1 MKIKTFYAIYYRHRF
16 IKASILLKLY
26 LLITIVFKYAYNLF
40 FLPKTTNLDIIPS
53 KDKLYNSNLNYLFEY
68 FNSDKGDFCYNQ
80 YAQPSKQKKDKIIGH
95 GYAKIYENFFNN
107 LRESKLNILE
117 IGSFYGNASA
127 ALNFYFRNANIF
139 SADINP
145 DMYSYKGER
154 IKNFYVDSS
163 SRESI
168 QKNIIDKKIKFDVII
183 EDASHMLK
191 DQVISFFMLFPL
203 VEKDGFFITEEIDFP
218 EKRDDM
224 RIGQKRPDLKT
235 ILMEILNKNDFNS
248 EYITKVEKDY
258 VLSNIG
264 KISFFKGNTNEVV
277 IIKKK

>member
-1 MKIKTFYAIYYRHRF
+1 MKIKTFYTLYYRHRF

-26 LLITIVFKYAYNLF
+26 LLITIVFKYAFNIF
-40 FLPKTTNLDIIPS
+40 FLPKITNLDKIPS
-53 KDKLYNSNLNYLFEY
+53 KDKLYSANLNYLFEY

-80 YAQPSKQKKDKIIGH
+80 YARPSKQNKDKIAGH
-95 GYAKIYENFFNN
+95 GYAKIYENFLNN

-127 ALNFYFRNANIF
+127 ALNFYFKNAYIF

-145 DMYSYKGER
+145 DMYCYRGLR
-154 IKNFYVDSS
+154 LKNFYVDSS

-168 QKNIIDKKIKFDVII
+168 QKNIIDKKIKYDVII

-191 DQVISFFMLFPL
+191 DQIISFFMLFPL
-203 VEKDGFFITEEIDFP
+203 VEKKGFFITEEIDFP

-224 RIGQKRPDLKT
+224 RIGQKKPDLKT
-235 ILMEILNKNDFNS
+235 ILMEISNKNDFKS

-258 VLSNIG
+258 VLSNID

-277 IIKKK
+277 LIKKK